1 MSFPVLSVTTPGTGP
16 GWERLAQ
23 QIAAELPAAQLE
35 RIWIFRVLRQGDSDW
50 GTAVLSRTVGER
62 CLVYTARFRLAVK
75 GKSRGA
81 FQAEITEVGS
91 GPIETVEEVL
101 ALVPTRGD
109 ENDLPVAIDMSLWF
123 PSLAVEDSDAS
134 RRC

>member
-1 MSFPVLSVTTPGTGP
+1 MSFPILSPTTPGTGP

-23 QIAAELPAAQLE
+23 QIAAELPVAELE

-62 CLVYTARFRLAVK
+62 CRVYTARFRLAVK
-75 GKSRGA
+75 GKARGA
-81 FQAEITEVGS
+81 FQAEIIEVGS
-91 GPIETVEEVL
+91 GPVETVEEVL

-109 ENDLPVAIDMSLWF
+109 ENDLPVTVDLNRWF
-123 PSLAVEDSDAS
+123 PSSAAEDPDAS
-134 RRC
+134 SHC